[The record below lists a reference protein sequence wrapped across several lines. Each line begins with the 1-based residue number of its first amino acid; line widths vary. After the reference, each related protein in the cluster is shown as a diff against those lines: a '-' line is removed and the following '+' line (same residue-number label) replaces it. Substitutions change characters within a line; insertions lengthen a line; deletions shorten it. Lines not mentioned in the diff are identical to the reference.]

1 MRHLVFSLI
10 LFISCSA
17 LAQED
22 TLALSI
28 EQCRAMALEH
38 NKSIQSAALSTEAA
52 YYTKRSTWGLFFPN
66 ISINGAA
73 GYSNSSGGF
82 GLDLRGTATALLSGA
97 MASLTPSQQAVL
109 SRIASSLPDK
119 FNVVDYE
126 MGWMYTA
133 GVMLRQPLFMGGKI
147 FAGYRM
153 SKYALE
159 AARHNERKTK
169 AEVIE
174 ETDQAYANVVKA
186 VELRRVAQQYVL
198 LLEALDRNVESA
210 VRNGMK
216 LQNDRL
222 KVQVKLDEVRLQ
234 LTQADNA
241 IRLAT
246 MNLCHVI
253 GLPLRSRVS
262 VTGDYP
268 RVDDALMLQGAD
280 VMNRPE
286 YALLEAKVQVAH
298 QEVKSA
304 RAGYLPQLALL
315 ANYGYTNGVNIN
327 GRKLIDSWGFMGG
340 VTLSIPIYHFGVE
353 VNKVKAAK
361 ARALQAEVDRDNLVE
376 MMQLQLAQEGN
387 RLEES
392 SLEVSLTEKALE
404 QATLNRQLSER
415 QYEVGRETLT
425 DLLEAQ
431 ALWQQAWQRSI
442 EAQFQRY
449 LSSVAY
455 LRAAGRLVSE

>member
-174 ETDQAYANVVKA
+174 EADQAYANVVKA

-241 IRLAT
+241 IRFAT
-246 MNLCHVI
+246 MNLCHVT